1 MIVAQTVTALFMV
14 QSDNNGR
21 VAPVQ
26 TAASTPPESTVEL
39 QVTPRDK
46 NSVEAVLVDNTS
58 AGDTGDEKLSFTVPK
73 SPEWIEVP
81 NKTIAPLK
89 TSVSL
94 ATERSEEGEKEMISI
109 IPSHLHGEPFQTG
122 DFLAK
127 QELVSHVTLKPDSVS
142 QHADVSFDEVKK
154 HPTGERS
161 TAEVTSS
168 GMAER
173 KLTCVAPRTVQEGLP
188 KLAPVRL
195 RSSEAKTPEAAQPE
209 YGSGVTKTVESSPP
223 VNVAGTANAT
233 PFGLGSYL
241 DIPVGQDISS
251 SGTLVVFLAFGLA
264 DSVLFQ
270 MLWKPLVVFWHA
282 LSSIVGLSWNG
293 GIVTAAFCDKRYLQA
308 IIFFL
313 LRILLIFNAWFSTT
327 GVHNCR
333 VSAHTCVCTAFSEP
347 WHCRGSV

>member
-1 MIVAQTVTALFMV
+1 MVLAHALTAMFMM
-14 QSDNNGR
+14 QIDNNGR

-26 TAASTPPESTVEL
+26 TAAATPESTVEL
-39 QVTPRDK
+39 QLMPRDK
-46 NSVEAVLVDNTS
+46 NSVDAVLVVNTN
-58 AGDTGDEKLSFTVPK
+58 AGDTGDDNLSFTVPK
-73 SPEWIEVP
+73 SPEWTEVP
-81 NKTIAPLK
+81 IKTIAPIK

-94 ATERSEEGEKEMISI
+94 ATDPEERSEEEGKEMVSI
-109 IPSHLHGEPFQTG
+109 IPSHSHGECFQTG
-122 DFLAK
+122 AK
-127 QELVSHVTLKPDSVS
+127 QEVVPHVTLKLDSSS
-142 QHADVSFDEVKK
+142 QQADISFDEVKK
-154 HPTGERS
+154 HPTGEQS
-161 TAEVTSS
+161 TAEERSS

-195 RSSEAKTPEAAQPE
+195 RSNDAKTPEAAQAE

-223 VNVAGTANAT
+223 VNVAGTENAT

-251 SGTLVVFLAFGLA
+251 SGTLVVFLAFRLA

-270 MLWKPLVVFWHA
+270 YCGSRSSFSRHA

-293 GIVTAAFCDKRYLQA
+293 GIVRAAFCDKRYLQA
-308 IIFFL
+308 IIFFI
-313 LRILLIFNAWFSTT
+313 LRILLIFNERFSTT

-333 VSAHTCVCTAFSEP
+333 VSAHTCVRTAFSEP